1 VIHLKNIKYICG
13 SPEIDPSPIQTYD
26 DEVCCFISDLSELL
40 IKSPETKKY
49 PDIYTFAFWCRNSNI
64 QKLKK
69 EFGDLKYQM
78 GRGLCFHI
86 TPSNIAVNFAFSYL
100 FSLLAGNA
108 NILRLPS
115 KDYPQINY
123 LCNIINKL
131 LHDYKKIFF
140 RTTFVQYSRDN
151 SASVELSKI
160 ADARMI
166 WGGDE
171 TIKIFKNMSTQP
183 KCIDI
188 AFPDRYSI
196 CVIEGKRIS
205 SITNN
210 DMIKL
215 ANDFFNDTYLM
226 DQNACSSPQLIYWL
240 NADDEVK
247 DKFWNHVYLIAKE
260 KYDLQDSVVIS
271 KHTQAFINSIRL
283 DNITIINKDNLLYRI
298 KLNSLPKNPDKLKGK
313 GGYFFEFD
321 LNNFEELYSTI
332 NAKYQTV
339 TYFGINLDDFKK
351 GIIKNNLK
359 GIDRVVPIGKAMD
372 IGVYWDGHD
381 LVRELSRKI
390 M

>member
-1 VIHLKNIKYICG
+1 VIHLKDIKYLCG
-13 SPEIDPSPIQTYD
+13 SKDIDFSPIQTYD
-26 DEVCCFISDLSELL
+26 DEVCCFISDLSEILL
-40 IKSPETKKY
+40 KSPETKQY

-69 EFGDLKYQM
+69 EFGNTQYQM

-86 TPSNIAVNFAFSYL
+86 APSNIAINFAFSYL
-100 FSLLAGNA
+100 FSLLAGNS
-108 NILRLPS
+108 NIVRLPS
-115 KDYPQINY
+115 KDYPQVSF
-123 LCNIINKL
+123 LCNILNKL
-131 LHDYKKIFF
+131 LVDYRKILS
-140 RTTFVQYSRDN
+140 RTSFIQYSRDN
-151 SASVELSKI
+151 LASTELSKI

-183 KCIDI
+183 RCVDI
-188 AFPDRYSI
+188 SFPDRYSI
-196 CVIEGKRIS
+196 CVIDGKKIAS
-205 SITNN
+205 STKN
-210 DMIKL
+210 DIERL
-215 ANDFFNDTYLM
+215 ANDFYYDTYLM

-240 NADDEVK
+240 NADDEAK

-271 KHTQAFINSIRL
+271 KHTQAFINAIQL

-298 KLNSLPKNPDKLKGK
+298 KLKSLPENPEHLRGK

-321 LNNFEELYSTI
+321 LNNFEELYSKV
-332 NAKYQTV
+332 NVKYQTV
-339 TYFGINLDDFKK
+339 TYFGIDLDEFKK

-372 IGVYWDGHD
+372 IGVFWDGHD

-390 M
+390 I